1 MMTASVYQ
9 EFYKM
14 LHRKVTWITP
24 ALMVVFMLIM
34 AVGMGRDSTN
44 LLVMTCYNSGQ
55 WILIVLTIVGSTIF
69 SSEYQNNA
77 ILTIIYKARSRQYV
91 YFSKLITMIIYSI
104 VLHLLAIVLTVILSS
119 TPLNDAVNWF
129 GVYQYNQSL
138 LINMLLT
145 TLVDFVTSLLMI
157 SIIFVLSSL
166 INSNSAVITVS
177 MGVIFFGSFVSTEI
191 IRGNSAFSE
200 VVKWNPLNM
209 SNLTNQYFNYASYHP
224 VTLLSN
230 GQLLLGAIAY
240 TIIFLILGYAVF
252 WKKSF

>member
-1 MMTASVYQ
+1 MATSIYQ

-24 ALMVVFMLIM
+24 SLMVIFMLVM
-34 AVGMGRDSTN
+34 AIGMGRDSTN

-104 VLHLLAIVLTVILSS
+104 VLHLIAILLTVILSL
-119 TPLNDAVNWF
+119 TPLNAPVNWL
-129 GVYQYNQSL
+129 GIYQYNQSL
-138 LINMLLT
+138 LTNMLLT
-145 TLVDFVTSLLMI
+145 TLVDFVTSLLLI

-177 MGVIFFGSFVSTEI
+177 MGVIFFGSFISTEI
-191 IRGNSAFSE
+191 IRGNSAISNI
-200 VVKWNPLNM
+200 VKWNPLNM
-209 SNLTNQYFNYASYHP
+209 SNLTNQYFNYGSYHP

-230 GQLLLGAIAY
+230 EQLMLGAIVY
-240 TIIFLILGYAVF
+240 TIVFLMMGYTVF